1 MEKTLRELAEYV
13 HGKVVGDENI
23 IITAVAG
30 IEEAEQGQIT
40 FLANPKY
47 RAHLQQTNASAVIV
61 SPDLEVP
68 EIATIQVNNPYLAFA
83 QLLSLFSQKKHPPVG
98 VHHTCVIGEGTV
110 LGDQCAVGAYVT
122 IGNQVTIGDR
132 AVIYPG
138 VVIGDHVSIGAESII
153 YPNVSIL
160 QDVSIGKRVII
171 NSGTVIGSEGFGFAP
186 EREGYYKIP
195 QVGTVVIEDDVE
207 IGANVAI
214 DRATLGKTH
223 IHRGVKIDNL
233 VQIAHNVVIGEN
245 SVIVAQVGI
254 SGSTKVG
261 KHVTLAGQVGL
272 VGHIQIGDQVMIG
285 AQSGVTK
292 SVPDN
297 AMLSGSPAVNHRLW
311 KKSQVSLLKL
321 PDALKTIRS
330 LEQRIQELEK
340 RLERIND

>member
-13 HGKVVGDENI
+13 QGKVVGDENL

-30 IEEAEQGQIT
+30 IEEAKQGQIT
-40 FLANPKY
+40 FLTNPKY
-47 RAHLQQTNASAVIV
+47 RAKLQQTRASAIIV
-61 SPDLEVP
+61 SPGVDTPGL
-68 EIATIQVNNPYLAFA
+68 AAIQVDNSYLAFA
-83 QLLSLFSQKKHPPVG
+83 QLLSLFSQKKHPPLG
-98 VHHTCVIGEGTV
+98 AHNTCIIGEGSV
-110 LGDQCAVGAYVT
+110 LGDQCAIGAYVT

-132 AVIYPG
+132 TIIYPG
-138 VVIGDHVSIGAESII
+138 VVIGDNVMIGSESII

-171 NSGTVIGSEGFGFAP
+171 NSGAVIGSEGFGFAP
-186 EREGYYKIP
+186 NGEQYYKIP

-207 IGANVAI
+207 IGANVTI
-214 DRATLGKTH
+214 DRATLGETH

-245 SVIVAQVGI
+245 SILVSQVGI

-272 VGHIQIGDQVMIG
+272 VGHIQIGDNVIIG

-292 SVPDN
+292 SVSDK
-297 AMLSGSPAVNHRLW
+297 AMLSGSPAVDHILW

-321 PDALKTIRS
+321 PEALKTIRG
-330 LEQRIQELEK
+330 LEQRIQELER
-340 RLERIND
+340 RLEA